1 MDYKL
6 QSIIFNKHLN
16 DLNDVYN
23 FITKYNYNILKIDET
38 KNYYRVRQLSPSVLR
53 NEGYIDYI
61 EKSINPEKDI
71 KFVIVYK
78 RK

>member
-38 KNYYRVRQLSPSVLR
+38 KNYYRVRQLSPSILR
-53 NEGYIDYI
+53 REGYIDYI